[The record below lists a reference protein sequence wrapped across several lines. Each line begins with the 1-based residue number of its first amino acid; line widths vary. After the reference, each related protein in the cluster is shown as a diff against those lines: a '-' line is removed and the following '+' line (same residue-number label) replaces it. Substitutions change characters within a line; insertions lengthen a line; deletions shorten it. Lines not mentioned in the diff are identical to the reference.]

1 MLSCTDIFRGE
12 RMPSESLAKVS
23 TTLRAVSVMLPL
35 AICGL
40 PLAGC
45 GGDRVIATAT
55 TPPDYHARHPIV
67 IGESDYSL
75 DLFPTGP
82 RGSLDDRSIDR
93 LRDFAQRYREVGH
106 GPVTVLVPSG
116 GPYNPAE
123 SASLVHIR
131 QIFGA
136 VGGRGL
142 VAVAPYPVTDPSLAS
157 PVRISFEGVKARLP
171 HRCGDW
177 PNDLASGGSTQ
188 GWENKT
194 YWNFGCANQNALAA
208 QVADPRDLVGPRGER
223 PADTNMRI
231 RAIENVRK
239 GADPGTKWETKNSG
253 IGAVG
258 SSQ

>member
-1 MLSCTDIFRGE
+1 MRSDNRLNLS
-12 RMPSESLAKVS
+12 AA
-23 TTLRAVSVMLPL
+23 LRAISVILPL
-35 AICGL
+35 AACGL

-55 TPPDYHARHPIV
+55 TPPDYRARHPIV

-82 RGSLDDRSIDR
+82 GGSLDSRSIDR
-93 LRDFAQRYREVGH
+93 LRDFAQRYRDLGH
-106 GPVTVLVPSG
+106 GQVTVLVPSG
-116 GPYNPAE
+116 GPYNPAQ
-123 SASLVHIR
+123 SASLGYIR
-131 QIFGA
+131 QIFG
-136 VGGRGL
+136 GRGL
-142 VAVAPYPVTDPSLAS
+142 LAVAPYPVTDPSLAS
-157 PVRISFEGVKARLP
+157 PVRLSFEGIKARLP

-177 PNDLASGGSTQ
+177 PSDLASGSSAQ
-188 GWENKT
+188 GWDNKT
-194 YWNFGCANQNALAA
+194 YWNFGCANQNAMAA

-239 GADPGTKWETKNSG
+239 GVDPGTKWETKNSG

>member
-1 MLSCTDIFRGE
+1 MQVHEKRSALLRSMLG
-12 RMPSESLAKVS
+12 LAALV
-23 TTLRAVSVMLPL
+23 V
-35 AICGL
+35 CGL

-45 GGDRVIATAT
+45 GGDRVIAEST
-55 TPPDYHARHPIV
+55 TPPDYRVRHPIIV
-67 IGESDYSL
+67 GEADYTL

-82 RGSLDDRSIDR
+82 SGALDPRSVDR
-93 LRDFAQRYREVGH
+93 LRDFAQRYREIGH
-106 GPVTVLVPSG
+106 GQITVLMPTG

-123 SASLVHIR
+123 SASLAHIR
-131 QIFGA
+131 QTFGPMGA
-136 VGGRGL
+136 Y
-142 VAVAPYPVTDPSLAS
+142 VAVAPYPIADPTLAA
-157 PVRISFEGVKARLP
+157 PVRVSFEGVKARLP

-177 PNDLASGGSTQ
+177 PNDLASGSTAH

-194 YWNFGCANQNALAA
+194 WWNFGCANQNALAM
-208 QVADPRDLVGPRGER
+208 QVADPRDIAGPRGER

-239 GADPGTKWETKNSG
+239 GEDPGTKWVLKNSS

>member
-1 MLSCTDIFRGE
+1 MPSWNDIFRGE
-12 RMPSESLAKVS
+12 HMRSATSGAS
-23 TTLRAVSVMLPL
+23 SAALRALAVMIPL
-35 AICGL
+35 TLGGL

-45 GGDRVIATAT
+45 GGDRVITTAT

-82 RGSLDDRSIDR
+82 RGNLDSRSLDR
-93 LRDFAQRYREVGH
+93 LREFAQRYRELGH
-106 GPVTVLVPSG
+106 GPVSVLVPSG

-123 SASLVHIR
+123 SASLGYIR
-131 QIFGA
+131 QIFA
-136 VGGRGL
+136 AGGSRGVL
-142 VAVAPYPVTDPSLAS
+142 SVAPYPVTDPTLAS
-157 PVRISFEGVKARLP
+157 PVRISFEGIKAHLP

-177 PNDLASGGSTQ
+177 PNDLASGSSAQ

-194 YWNFGCANQNALAA
+194 YWNFGCANQNALAV
-208 QVADPRDLVGPRGER
+208 QVADPRDLTSPRGER

-239 GADPGTKWETKNSG
+239 GIDPGTKWETKNSG